1 MIGTT
6 LECIGFLSQQ
16 TEGRWEVTEY
26 HEKRSLNAN
35 ALYWQCVTQ
44 MAKAMRVSN
53 AYMHNLL
60 LQKYGVRQLIG
71 GQEVWVALPDT
82 PQAQRDTEEDANN
95 HLEPTTMR
103 TGSRRWY
110 VMLKPSHEFDT
121 SEMSRL
127 IDGVSD
133 EMRQC
138 GLVPPQDE
146 QIVKALEK
154 YEKGKNGNS

>member
-6 LECIGFLSQQ
+6 LECIGYLSQQ
-16 TEGRWEVTEY
+16 TEGKWEVTEY

-44 MAKAMRVSN
+44 LAKAMRVSN
-53 AYMHNLL
+53 AYMHNILL
-60 LQKYGVRQLIG
+60 RKYGSHLLMDNEEI
-71 GQEVWVALPDT
+71 WVALPDT
-82 PQAQRDTEEDANN
+82 PKAERDAEEDANN
-95 HLEPTTMR
+95 HLEPTAKR

-110 VMLKPSHEFDT
+110 IMLKPSHEFDT
-121 SEMSRL
+121 AEMSRL

-146 QIVKALEK
+146 QIAKALER